1 MSEKVDILRRGRLA
15 AKAKEVNDFT
25 SSVQA
30 DRWIFPADLQ
40 VDRAHTVMLA
50 KQGIIAKA
58 DAAAILKA
66 LAAIEKEGVEAV
78 DILAF
83 EDVHMAIESKLI
95 KAVGENAG
103 GRMHSGRSRN
113 DEVATCI
120 RISARRELLELMSDL
135 LELRSALL
143 AVADGNVDTI
153 MPGFTHLQHAQPTTL
168 AHHMLAHV
176 SALDRDFARL
186 LDAYKF
192 VNICPLGS
200 AAFASTGFPLDRE
213 YTAKLLG
220 FDRPMDNSMD
230 GVAAR
235 DFILDLASRLA
246 IIEVDLSRLADELVL
261 WSTSEFGFVEL
272 SDTYASTSSIMPQK
286 KNPDVLELVRGRSG
300 TVIGHMVAA
309 FTIVKGLPYS
319 YNSDLQE
326 VTPQLLRSFEITRSS
341 VRIMA
346 GALQTLTVKKDEMAR
361 KSTTGF
367 TTATEIADTIVRAT
381 GLPFRTAHGI
391 VGRLASSESSLA
403 RGDGSPSLKDV
414 DKASMEM
421 IGKKVSALGL
431 TERMLAEAKDPAKN
445 VERRNILGGPAKAT
459 VRRKITAE
467 KKKLASD
474 GEKLSVLREK
484 VRKSYDGLAKAASDI
499 TGKRT

>member
-1 MSEKVDILRRGRLA
+1 MSEKEDILRRGRLA
-15 AKAKEVNDFT
+15 AKAKEVNVFT

-30 DRWIFPADLQ
+30 DRWLFPSDLL

-50 KQGIIAKA
+50 KQGIVAKA
-58 DAAAILKA
+58 DAAAILKS

-78 DILAF
+78 DIPSF
-83 EDVHMAIESKLI
+83 EDVHMAIESRLI

-120 RISARRELLELMSDL
+120 RISARKELLGLMADL

-143 AVADGNVDTI
+143 DIARDNVDTI

-176 SALDRDFARL
+176 SALDRDFERL
-186 LDAYKF
+186 LDAWKF
-192 VNICPLGS
+192 INICPLGS
-200 AAFASTGFPLDRE
+200 AAFASTGYPLDRD

-235 DFILDLASRLA
+235 DFILDLTSRLA

-326 VTPQLLRSFEITRSS
+326 VTPQLLRAFEITRSS

-346 GALQTLTVKKDEMAR
+346 GAVQTMTIKKDELAR

-391 VGRLASSESSLA
+391 VGRLA
-403 RGDGSPSLKDV
+403 RGSGNPSLKDV
-414 DKASMEM
+414 DSASMEM
-421 IGKKVSALGL
+421 IGKKVSTMGL
-431 TERMLAEAKDPAKN
+431 TAKMLAEAKDPATN
-445 VERRNILGGPAKAT
+445 VERRSILGGPAKTT
-459 VRRKITAE
+459 VRKKIDAE
-467 KKKLASD
+467 KKKLSLDSERMASLGKSID
-474 GEKLSVLREK
+474 MAYAVLS
-484 VRKSYDGLAKAASDI
+484 KAADGI
-499 TGKRT
+499 TGKRK